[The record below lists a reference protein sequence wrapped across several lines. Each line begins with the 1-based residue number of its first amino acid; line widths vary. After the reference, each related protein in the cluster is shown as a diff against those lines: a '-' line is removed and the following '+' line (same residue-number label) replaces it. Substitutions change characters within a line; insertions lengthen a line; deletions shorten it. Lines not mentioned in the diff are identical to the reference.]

1 VVATLDVDVRPDR
14 LEQVDRAVVLED
26 GHVFHAADRRDHR
39 RPVLGRADWPIR
51 SLEPA
56 HGLVGIDPDDEH
68 VAEGRGLLKAFNV
81 AAVKDVETTI
91 GEDDPV
97 ACAAMPGKAAG
108 QEVNGPDRIKSPFFE
123 PHVTRTTLAS
133 LFAARY
139 PASRPANSP
148 APMSLTSRRVS
159 RPYSSVWAP
168 PLVVPRFGR
177 KNAG

>member
-1 VVATLDVDVRPDR
+1 MYKRQDLI
-14 LEQVDRAVVLED
+14 
-26 GHVFHAADRRDHR
+26 
-39 RPVLGRADWPIR
+39 GRADRPIR
-51 SLEPA
+51 SLQPA
-56 HGLVGIDPDDEH
+56 HGLIGIDPDDEH

-91 GEDDPV
+91 SEDDPV

-139 PASRPANSP
+139 PAVGLANKPVPMPRSLRP
-148 APMSLTSRRVS
+148 VS
-159 RPYSSVWAP
+159 RPVALLW
-168 PLVVPRFGR
+168 PLPRSGGKTRTDRHIPRRTVGR
-177 KNAG
+177 RA